1 MTALDDSALV
11 GGGAGT
17 GRSSIQ
23 QAGPLSRWR
32 CWTAAILG
40 TRGAEPEGTLCFCDV
55 TDGQTDGPP
64 SAAGPARSPA
74 GSGCKKGAQGHVPSR
89 LGPVSRGRL
98 SSLHPPCSS
107 PFPHTSRPWSRF
119 HIRKPKTGRKLR
131 KQSESPIKWK
141 VFPSVLSQG
150 NVEVGGPVGG

>member
-32 CWTAAILG
+32 CWTAAIIG
-40 TRGAEPEGTLCFCDV
+40 TRGTEPEGTLSFCDM

-74 GSGCKKGAQGHVPSR
+74 GSGCKKGAQGHIPSR
-89 LGPVSRGRL
+89 LGPVSRGCL
-98 SSLHPPCSS
+98 SSPHPPCSS

-119 HIRKPKTGRKLR
+119 QIRKPKTGRKLR